1 MSFATT
7 AIQSACTAQALYA
20 SPLGPM
26 LLARTRTGLAGAWFM
41 RQKDHPGDLAAP
53 LQPDDPLLG
62 RAVEQFKRYFA
73 GSTDGFD
80 LPLDLLGTPFQRD
93 VWLALLRIPLG
104 TTQTYGAIARAVG
117 TPQAVRAVGAAV
129 GKNPLGVIVP
139 CHRVIGSSGALTGYA
154 AGLERKTALLELEGA
169 RFNKSSQA
177 MLFDD
182 AAAAPGETAPSAGA
196 HP

>member
-7 AIQSACTAQALYA
+7 AIQAACTAQTLYT

-26 LLARTRTGLAGAWFM
+26 LLARTHTGLAGAWFM
-41 RQKDHPGDLAAP
+41 RQKDHPGELAAP
-53 LQPDDPLLG
+53 QRPDDPLLQ
-62 RAVEQFKRYFA
+62 RAVDQFKRYFA
-73 GSTDGFD
+73 GSQEGFD

-93 VWLALLRIPLG
+93 VWLALLRIPPG

-117 TPQAVRAVGAAV
+117 TPEAARAVGAAV

-139 CHRVIGSSGALTGYA
+139 CHRVIGSNGALTGYA

-169 RFNKSSQA
+169 RVMKTAQPR
-177 MLFDD
+177 LFED
-182 AAAAPGETAPSAGA
+182 AA
-196 HP
+196 

>member
-7 AIQSACTAQALYA
+7 AIQSACTAQAMYA

-26 LLARTRTGLAGAWFM
+26 LLARTGTGLAGAWFM
-41 RQKDHPGDLAAP
+41 RQKDHPGELHAP
-53 LQPDDPLLG
+53 DRPDDPLLR
-62 RAVEQFKRYFA
+62 RAIEQFKRYFG
-73 GSTDGFD
+73 GSKEGFD

-93 VWLALLRIPLG
+93 VWQALLRIPLG

-139 CHRVIGSSGALTGYA
+139 CHRVIGSNGALTGYA

-169 RFNKSSQA
+169 AFTKATQA
-177 MLFDD
+177 ALFED
-182 AAAAPGETAPSAGA
+182 AA
-196 HP
+196 